1 MGFLVFAVLLGV
13 PALEIAVFIEVG
25 GVLGVWWTLALIVA
39 TAAAGSAL
47 LRAQGLATLAR
58 VQASLDRNEAPVAD
72 LFDGLCV
79 LVAGVLLLTPGFVT
93 DAVGLVLFI
102 PPVRWLLMG
111 WAWQALARRGGFG
124 GWTRRWGTGDGVID
138 AEYRV
143 VQPGPREG
151 GDADKDD
158 RPRLGG
164 QDR

>member
-79 LVAGVLLLTPGFVT
+79 LVAGVLVWALMRVPPLQCGQTSTPSP
-93 DAVGLVLFI
+93 A
-102 PPVRWLLMG
+102 
-111 WAWQALARRGGFG
+111 
-124 GWTRRWGTGDGVID
+124 
-138 AEYRV
+138 
-143 VQPGPREG
+143 
-151 GDADKDD
+151 
-158 RPRLGG
+158 
-164 QDR
+164 